1 MRKSEASQSHAKL
14 LKLIKLQLQKMMTTN
29 PKDGSDNESVAQYAS
44 FTAQN
49 KERRMIR
56 FSSDAKKSFD
66 YADDADDASVMSK
79 RSVMEE
85 ILPIGELTKTEKKG
99 LAEAFSDLFCCAGQA
114 Q

>member
-1 MRKSEASQSHAKL
+1 
-14 LKLIKLQLQKMMTTN
+14 MTTN
-29 PKDGSDNESVAQYAS
+29 PKYGSDNDSVAQYAS
-44 FTAQN
+44 VTAQN

-66 YADDADDASVMSK
+66 YADDASVMSK